1 MTVTVSIST
10 GPTASGLV
18 LGHAGAAG
26 AARAHAAALGRPF
39 RPTASRQ
46 ELVEAVAA
54 AAGTPA
60 FVLAPEAELDLGLT
74 GELAETGRAH
84 AVRLGV
90 LPLPPDPAAAARLL
104 DRSARAAGAGPR
116 HPHRT
121 LHYCDFRREPVPGPR
136 HSYGSDSSDEFIAR
150 LVEGAEAVVLHG
162 HGNGA
167 DFRVGRHVLCLQAD
181 LLRPAPGHPGE
192 QYLPCQGGG
201 PCRLEHKTGFR
212 AFHGAGAVR
221 SRLLVLLSCSAW
233 QPSGGLLGPRFQLAR
248 RLLDGPHLA
257 GFVAS
262 TRINHGTPQLG
273 AAVER
278 LLDTGAPLG
287 EVALRINLLA
297 GEGLASYVC
306 VGDPELRIP
315 AGAATTKAPAA
326 GTRTAARGTARP
338 APVPAAP
345 SVAVA
350 VADTPGPDDP
360 RAARRLVQ
368 SRIVRRAVAA
378 GDRPAADLA
387 LADRLADAALQSA
400 PDGELDHLLCKFLGA
415 TLARRGPDV
424 HDYLSG
430 SVGYSPEEP
439 TGLRHH
445 CGHRLLRLRI
455 VPRDLPAGALALYV
469 CERCGSAHTLPP
481 GGEPPRAVLGPDT
494 LTLHLPRPLTAG
506 GRYTAARQPI
516 GGHPEPALPVA
527 ELAAGAREVTVPL
540 PRDGAPGLRR
550 IAVALV
556 ADGEFSV
563 HQLPLT
569 EDRSTR
575 TAPRKAGRP
584 CWTP

>member
-1 MTVTVSIST
+1 MSIST
-10 GPTASGLV
+10 GATAPGLV

-26 AARAHAAALGRPF
+26 PARAHAAALGRPF

-54 AAGTPA
+54 APGAPA

-74 GELAETGRAH
+74 GELAETARAH

-90 LPLPPDPAAAARLL
+90 LPLPPDPATAARLL
-104 DRSARAAGAGPR
+104 DRSARAAGAAGAGPR

-121 LHYCDFRREPVPGPR
+121 LHYCDFRSEAVPGPR
-136 HSYGSDSSDEFIAR
+136 HSYGSADSDAFVAR
-150 LVEGAEAVVLHG
+150 LAEGAEAVVLHG

-167 DFRVGRHVLCLQAD
+167 DFRVGRHVLCLQVD
-181 LLRPAPGHPGE
+181 PLRPAPGRPGE

-221 SRLLVLLSCSAW
+221 TRLLVLLSCSAW
-233 QPSGGLLGPRFQLAR
+233 QPAGGLLGPRFQLAR
-248 RLLDGPHLA
+248 RLLDGPHVA

-297 GEGLASYVC
+297 GEGLASYLC

-315 AGAATTKAPAA
+315 ADAGPGSAEAPAA
-326 GTRTAARGTARP
+326 GSRAPARRAARP
-338 APVPAAP
+338 APAG
-345 SVAVA
+345 AVA
-350 VADTPGPDDP
+350 AVPVPVPDEP

-368 SRIVRRAVAA
+368 SRIVRSAVAA
-378 GDRPAADLA
+378 GDRPDADLA
-387 LADRLADAALQSA
+387 LADRLAAAALRPDPA
-400 PDGELDHLLCKFLGA
+400 PDGELDRLLCAFLGA

-430 SVGYSPEEP
+430 SVGYSPEER
-439 TGLRHH
+439 TGLLHH

-481 GGEPPRAVLGPDT
+481 GGEPPRAVLGPAT
-494 LTLHLPRPLTAG
+494 LTLHLARPLAAG

-516 GGHPEPALPVA
+516 GGHPEAALPVA
-527 ELAAGAREVTVPL
+527 ELVPGAREITVPL

-569 EDRSTR
+569 DDRSTR
-575 TAPRKAGRP
+575 TTPRKAGRP

>member
-1 MTVTVSIST
+1 MSISMGT
-10 GPTASGLV
+10 AAAGPV
-18 LGHAGAAG
+18 LGHAGAAA

-39 RPTASRQ
+39 RATATRQ
-46 ELVEAVAA
+46 ELLGAVAA
-54 AAGTPA
+54 AAGGPA
-60 FVLAPEAELDLGLT
+60 FVLAPEDGLDLRLT
-74 GELAETGRAH
+74 GELAETARAH

-104 DRSARAAGAGPR
+104 DRSARAVGAGPR

-121 LHYCDFRREPVPGPR
+121 LHYCDFRSEAVPGPR
-136 HSYGSDSSDEFIAR
+136 HSYGSADSDAFVDR
-150 LVEGAEAVVLHG
+150 LAEGAEAVVLHS

-181 LLRPAPGHPGE
+181 PLRPAPGRPGE
-192 QYLPCQGGG
+192 QYLPCQAGG

-221 SRLLVLLSCSAW
+221 TRLLVLLSCSAW
-233 QPSGGLLGPRFQLAR
+233 QPAGGLLGARFQLAR
-248 RLLDGPHLA
+248 RLLDGPHVA

-315 AGAATTKAPAA
+315 AEAGPGTPSAPAA
-326 GTRTAARGTARP
+326 GTRAPARSAARP
-338 APVPAAP
+338 AAAVAAVTAPVPL
-345 SVAVA
+345 
-350 VADTPGPDDP
+350 PDEP

-378 GDRPAADLA
+378 GDRPEADLA
-387 LADRLADAALQSA
+387 LADRLAAAGRPDPA
-400 PDGELDHLLCKFLGA
+400 PDGELDRTLCEFLAA
-415 TLARRGPDV
+415 TLAHRGPDV

-439 TGLRHH
+439 TELRHH
-445 CGHRLLRLRI
+445 CGHRLLRLRV

-481 GGEPPRAVLGPDT
+481 GGEPPRVVLGPET
-494 LTLHLPRPLTAG
+494 LTLHLARPLATG
-506 GRYTAARQPI
+506 GRCTAARQPI
-516 GGHPEPALPVA
+516 GGRPEAALPVT
-527 ELAAGAREVTVPL
+527 ELAPGTREVTVPL

-569 EDRSTR
+569 EARSTR